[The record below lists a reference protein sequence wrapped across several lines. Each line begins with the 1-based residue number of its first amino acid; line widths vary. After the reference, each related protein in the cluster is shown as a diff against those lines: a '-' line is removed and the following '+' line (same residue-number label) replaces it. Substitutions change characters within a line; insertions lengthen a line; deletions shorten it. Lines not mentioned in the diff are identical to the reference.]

1 VSTQYSLQ
9 QAIPTLLLLR
19 RLLLLLLL
27 LLPVRLARVRR
38 RGSRRAIA
46 LLRRQRLLPLELHL
60 LLR

>member
-1 VSTQYSLQ
+1 M
-9 QAIPTLLLLR
+9 LLLR

-27 LLPVRLARVRR
+27 PLRLARVRR

-60 LLR
+60 LLGSKCEW